1 MIHLS
6 DIDSYLRDQWPRE
19 AICIYVSRQQG
30 GAISLYNING
40 EFYFFSNK
48 KNCLRRYIE
57 ITKHERIL
65 SRILE
70 QRTLIADFHS
80 NCMSLI

>member
-30 GAISLYNING
+30 GAISLYSIDG
-40 EFYFFSNK
+40 EFDFFSNK
-48 KNCLRRYIE
+48 KFSRDYN
-57 ITKHERIL
+57 ITFL
-65 SRILE
+65 
-70 QRTLIADFHS
+70 
-80 NCMSLI
+80 

>member
-6 DIDSYLRDQWPRE
+6 DIDSYLSNQWPRE

-48 KNCLRRYIE
+48 KIV
-57 ITKHERIL
+57 
-65 SRILE
+65 
-70 QRTLIADFHS
+70 
-80 NCMSLI
+80 